1 MNKAIRILT
10 ITCFFTLAVSL
21 NSATAQPHP
30 SSQANGSN
38 TGGSPIAGSGAPIGN
53 GEAFLFIMAALYAGM
68 KVYDARKLQL
78 KQV

>member
-38 TGGSPIAGSGAPIGN
+38 TGGAPIAGSGAPVGS
-53 GEAFLFIMAALYAGM
+53 GEIFLFVMAAMYGVKKAYGNRAKIM
-68 KVYDARKLQL
+68 T
-78 KQV
+78 